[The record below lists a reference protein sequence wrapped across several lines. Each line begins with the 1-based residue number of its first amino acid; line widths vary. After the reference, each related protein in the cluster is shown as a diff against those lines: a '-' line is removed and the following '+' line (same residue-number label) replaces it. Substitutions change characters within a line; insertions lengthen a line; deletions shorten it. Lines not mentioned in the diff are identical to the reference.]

1 MLFRSKRLGG
11 DQIDYADENP
21 ETRKQFAAELAK
33 NGLTS
38 KMDTAYQSE
47 LENLPAKSV
56 AAE

>member
-1 MLFRSKRLGG
+1 MLFRS
-11 DQIDYADENP
+11 
-21 ETRKQFAAELAK
+21 RKQFAAELAK